1 MSVPAQESAPRRKH
15 RSGEFLLTASM
26 RFEYTAAHCLGPQND
41 AVDGLLSF
49 DWPRRSE
56 QACGAFLF
64 LGPVQLFVFG
74 TALAR
79 QPSYSATGKC
89 SGIAYPCLASR
100 RLFAAALIPLRI
112 GTMLSAYVIDVAV
125 FLLLV
130 AVTISLH

>member
-64 LGPVQLFVFG
+64 FGQFQPFGFWNCIGPAAVLFRDWQMQRDRIPV
-74 TALAR
+74 
-79 QPSYSATGKC
+79 PS
-89 SGIAYPCLASR
+89 L
-100 RLFAAALIPLRI
+100 AAA
-112 GTMLSAYVIDVAV
+112 
-125 FLLLV
+125 
-130 AVTISLH
+130 

>member
-64 LGPVQLFVFG
+64 LGSVPAVRILELHRPG
-74 TALAR
+74 
-79 QPSYSATGKC
+79 
-89 SGIAYPCLASR
+89 SR
-100 RLFAAALIPLRI
+100 LIPRLANAAGSHTR
-112 GTMLSAYVIDVAV
+112 A
-125 FLLLV
+125 
-130 AVTISLH
+130 